1 MSCDKFMRRDLNVA
15 LMTDIWTKKHEYIT
29 LAYLQLSGF
38 AQGVDRP

>member
-1 MSCDKFMRRDLNVA
+1 MNRDKFMRSDLNVA
-15 LMTDIWTKKHEYIT
+15 LMLDIRTKNHEYIT